1 MNHQSSTVARLAHRS
16 RQSVLQAWESVAPLV
31 FPPVCV
37 LCGAATDMVETGA
50 ERGTG
55 AGRAV
60 PPRQYRTFC
69 RVCEASLIQS
79 APMMQTACGKCG
91 WPRAAR
97 TPRVPSADR
106 IDRDL
111 GLPTELEDSPDLE
124 AAPDDAPCARCKNA
138 KRAHRFQR
146 ITPLYR
152 YHDVARDAV
161 VAAKYPHNSVVA
173 RDLASRLAAR
183 CLSRWPELEEKPE
196 SPGKNPEQTEN
207 PAPTSAGSMVRSL
220 AREAG
225 RIVLSGNRLP
235 PRGVPVVTSVP
246 SPWLRQVRRGGSGTR
261 ILAEYTASFWGLPYA
276 ALLRACRSISKQ
288 ALLDDEERR
297 ANVRGAFRVRA
308 RARKLIAGREIVLV
322 DDVMTTG
329 ATADEIAGV
338 LLEAGAGK
346 VSLAV
351 VAMALRDD

>member
-1 MNHQSSTVARLAHRS
+1 MS
-16 RQSVLQAWESVAPLV
+16 P
-31 FPPVCV
+31 
-37 LCGAATDMVETGA
+37 
-50 ERGTG
+50 
-55 AGRAV
+55 
-60 PPRQYRTFC
+60 
-69 RVCEASLIQS
+69 
-79 APMMQTACGKCG
+79 
-91 WPRAAR
+91 
-97 TPRVPSADR
+97 ADR
-106 IDRDL
+106 IDCDL
-111 GLPTELEDSPDLE
+111 GLRPEIEESPDLE
-124 AAPDDAPCARCKNA
+124 DAPDHLPCARCKNA
-138 KRAHRFQR
+138 KREHRFHR

-173 RDLASRLAAR
+173 RDLAFRLAAR
-183 CLSRWPELEEKPE
+183 CLSRWPELNEDVDLPR
-196 SPGKNPEQTEN
+196 KNQEQNGT
-207 PAPTSAGSMVRSL
+207 
-220 AREAG
+220 
-225 RIVLSGNRLP
+225 RLP
-235 PRGVPVVTSVP
+235 PRGFPLVTSVP

-261 ILAEYTASFWGLPYA
+261 ILAEYTASYWGLPYA

-308 RARKLIAGREIVLV
+308 RARKRIAGREIIVV

-338 LLEAGAGK
+338 LMDAGASK